1 MRPGRPYASAG
12 VGAVNN
18 QRGSA
23 GGPPCCWGAGAVPR
37 ALPYLSEPTLCGAGQ
52 RTAFPRWERPLWGW
66 VNPEVTNEQLGSHK
80 EVTDKELSGPSRRP
94 GL

>member
-1 MRPGRPYASAG
+1 
-12 VGAVNN
+12 VLL
-18 QRGSA
+18 
-23 GGPPCCWGAGAVPR
+23 GAGAVPR